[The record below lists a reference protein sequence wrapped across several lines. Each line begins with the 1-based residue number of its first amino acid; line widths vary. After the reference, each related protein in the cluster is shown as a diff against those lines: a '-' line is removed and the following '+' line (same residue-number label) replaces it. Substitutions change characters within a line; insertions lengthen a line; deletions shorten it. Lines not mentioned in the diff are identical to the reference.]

1 MPDPGS
7 TDEPGEG
14 PPEAAVRRRRRSRRI
29 DWAVG
34 VMLGIVL
41 GIAVIVG
48 FLVLGSEETIDAPS
62 ISGDHVTAPTGSR

>member
-1 MPDPGS
+1 
-7 TDEPGEG
+7 
-14 PPEAAVRRRRRSRRI
+14 
-29 DWAVG
+29 
-34 VMLGIVL
+34 MLGIVL